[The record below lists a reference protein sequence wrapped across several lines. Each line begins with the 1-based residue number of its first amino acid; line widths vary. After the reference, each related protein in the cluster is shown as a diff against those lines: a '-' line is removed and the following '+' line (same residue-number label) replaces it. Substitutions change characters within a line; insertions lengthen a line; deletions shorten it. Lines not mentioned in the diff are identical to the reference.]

1 MLTRAT
7 HAGTTHRGH
16 GKLFLTV
23 KTRSWARRL
32 LLGAVIVIVIVAAG
46 AVGYARWVLA
56 ASRPTLQGTLSLP
69 GLTASVQVERDADGV
84 PTLTAANRL
93 DLARALGFVHG
104 QERFFQMDELR
115 RAGAGELSALF
126 GPAALGVDRARR
138 LHRFRARTEDALAS
152 QTPTERTLIA
162 AYTSG
167 VNAGLRA
174 LGHAPWEYSLLRV
187 APAPWTEADSL
198 LVVYAMYFDLEDSDA
213 DSQLTAAR
221 EQRILGPELA
231 AFLYPRGGPSD
242 AALDG
247 SLLPEPPIPPASVTS
262 PIAAGAVASP
272 PADKGSNN
280 FAVAGRLSE
289 TGAAIVENDM
299 HLDLRVPNIWYR
311 ARLRT
316 RDGLD
321 LVGVTLPGVPSV
333 VVGSNTHIAWAF
345 TDSYI
350 ETGDAVIVETPPG
363 DTTHYDTPNGPAAF
377 ITHVEK
383 ICVAHDRC
391 EDLSVRETIWG
402 PIVGR
407 DDSGH
412 AIAWRW
418 IAHDRDAVRLAGLL
432 GLESARDV
440 AAALHAAHEAGMP
453 DQNFV
458 VGDSDGHIGWTIMGR
473 IPRRVDLND
482 QLPHSWA
489 DGHRGWNGLLS
500 DAEIPEIIDP
510 PDGRLWSANA
520 RMLGGDAL
528 ALLGDG
534 FYDAPLRARAIHDAL
549 FARNRF
555 TETDLLAIATD
566 DRAHALDPWQ
576 TLLQNTIAAHPTDA
590 DAAAIAS
597 YVAAWGGKAE
607 PGSVGYRLVR
617 GFRTAVISRIYAGL
631 AAALVEKPGD
641 EVPSARQPDGPS
653 LRLIAARPAWLVPKP
668 FASWDALLE
677 AALDRVAT
685 AAKTADGGVAGFTWG
700 AHNHTSIRHPLSAAI
715 PLLGR
720 LTDMPDVPIPGDSIV
735 PRVATPGFGASERMV
750 ISPGHEDRAIF
761 HMPAG
766 QSDNPLTP
774 YYGAGE
780 EAWVTGAATPLLPGP
795 TQWNL
800 TVTP

>member
-1 MLTRAT
+1 MGVT
-7 HAGTTHRGH
+7 
-16 GKLFLTV
+16 
-23 KTRSWARRL
+23 TRSWARRFL
-32 LLGAVIVIVIVAAG
+32 VGAVVVLVLVAAG
-46 AVGYARWVLA
+46 TLGYALWVLR
-56 ASRPTLQGTLSLP
+56 ASRPTLQGRLSLP
-69 GLTASVQVERDADGV
+69 GLTAPVQIERDANGV
-84 PTLTAANRL
+84 PTLTAANRV
-93 DLARALGFVHG
+93 DLARALGFLHG

-126 GPAALGVDRARR
+126 GPVALPLDRARR
-138 LHRFRARTEDALAS
+138 LHRFRARANDALAA
-152 QTPTERTLIA
+152 QTTAERSVLG
-162 AYTSG
+162 AYTDG
-167 VNAGLRA
+167 VNAGLQA
-174 LGHAPWEYSLLRV
+174 LGHPPWEYSLLRLT
-187 APAPWTEADSL
+187 PEPWTEVDST

-221 EQRILGPELA
+221 EQRILGPAMA
-231 AFLYPRGGPSD
+231 AFLYPRGGPGD

-247 SLLPEPPIPPASVTS
+247 SLLPEAPIPPAAVTS
-262 PIAAGAVASP
+262 AIPAGAVNWPP
-272 PADKGSNN
+272 PAKGSNN

-316 RDGLD
+316 REGLEM
-321 LVGVTLPGVPSV
+321 VGVTLPGAPNL
-333 VVGSNTHIAWAF
+333 VVGSNTHIAWGF

-363 DTTHYDTPNGPAAF
+363 DATHYNTPDGPAPF
-377 ITHVEK
+377 SIHVER
-383 ICVAHDRC
+383 ICVAHGGC
-391 EDLSVRETIWG
+391 EDLQVRDTIWG

-407 DDSGH
+407 DDGGH
-412 AIAWRW
+412 PVAWRW
-418 IAHDRDAVRLAGLL
+418 IAHDRDAVRLVGLL
-432 GLESARDV
+432 GLESARSV
-440 AAALHAAHEAGMP
+440 ATALTAAHQAGMP

-473 IPRRVDLND
+473 VPRRVDLND

-489 DGHRGWNGLLS
+489 DGSRGWKGYLS
-500 DAEIPEIIDP
+500 DAEIPAIIDP

-534 FYDAPLRARAIHDAL
+534 FYDAPFRARAIRDAL

-555 TETDLLAIATD
+555 SEPDLLTIATD
-566 DRAHALDPWQ
+566 DRVHALDPWQ
-576 TLLQNTIAAHPTDA
+576 ILLRDTIAAHPA
-590 DAAAIAS
+590 DANATAIAA
-597 YVAAWGGKAE
+597 YVDAWGGKAE

-617 GFRTAVISRIYAGL
+617 GFRTAVISRIYDGL
-631 AAALVEKPGD
+631 AAAVVAKPGD
-641 EVPSARQPDGPS
+641 EVPLARRPDEPS
-653 LRLIAARPAWLVPKP
+653 LRLLAARPGWLVPKP
-668 FASWDALLE
+668 FVSWDALLE
-677 AALDRVAT
+677 AALDRVAA
-685 AAKTADGGVAGFTWG
+685 AAKAADGGVAGFTWG
-700 AHNHTSIRHPLSAAI
+700 AHNHTAIHHPLAAAV

-720 LTDMPDVPIPGDSIV
+720 LTDMPDVPVAGDTLI
-735 PRVATPGFGASERMV
+735 PRVVTPDFGASERIV
-750 ISPGHEDRAIF
+750 VSPGHEDRAIF

-780 EAWVTGAATPLLPGP
+780 DAWVSGAVTPLLPGP

-800 TVTP
+800 VVTP